1 MDLESDNKML
11 VDNYNDVQM
20 KLSLLNSNINILENE
35 KDRHLEQNA
44 VDKQN
49 LEEQIENL
57 IKMSEEDKKRMIG
70 ISNENNSLRNEIGKV
85 Q

>member
-1 MDLESDNKML
+1 M
-11 VDNYNDVQM
+11 
-20 KLSLLNSNINILENE
+20 SLLNSNITILENE

-57 IKMSEEDKKRMIG
+57 VKISDEDKKRMLAL
-70 ISNENNSLRNEIGKV
+70 SNENNSLRNEIAKV
-85 Q
+85 EYFYSV